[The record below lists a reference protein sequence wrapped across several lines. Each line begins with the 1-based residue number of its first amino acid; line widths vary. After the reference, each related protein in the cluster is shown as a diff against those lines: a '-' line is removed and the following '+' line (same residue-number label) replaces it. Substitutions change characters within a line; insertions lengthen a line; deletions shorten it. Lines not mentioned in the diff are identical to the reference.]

1 MPIKVLFVSLKSSV
15 RLEEQHQPSP
25 KLRMVTI
32 HSILMAITIPM
43 VITVIPKASCSTL
56 NSCAWQ
62 NVHFKLIGIQSWVE
76 NFILQRLC
84 GGIRAALLFS
94 LHTSTLWGSV
104 ELTFVNKG
112 STFERSSIVFLLT
125 GKKGTA
131 DTRTQCLHLLHQRP
145 KKKKK
150 KAQVV
155 FKPME
160 MSPWYLSWIK
170 VKEKIKG
177 NDSSKSTCSYLISL
191 YVQNK
196 EKRKLMR
203 HQLKKKST
211 S

>member
-62 NVHFKLIGIQSWVE
+62 NVHFKFIGIQSWVE

-150 KAQVV
+150 KPKSYVN
-155 FKPME
+155 
-160 MSPWYLSWIK
+160 PWKCLHDTL
-170 VKEKIKG
+170 VE
-177 NDSSKSTCSYLISL
+177 SK
-191 YVQNK
+191 
-196 EKRKLMR
+196 
-203 HQLKKKST
+203 LKKRSKAMIHQKVHVPTLSHCMCRT
-211 S
+211 KKKEN

>member
-1 MPIKVLFVSLKSSV
+1 M
-15 RLEEQHQPSP
+15 
-25 KLRMVTI
+25 
-32 HSILMAITIPM
+32 
-43 VITVIPKASCSTL
+43 
-56 NSCAWQ
+56 
-62 NVHFKLIGIQSWVE
+62 HFKFIGIQSWVE

-145 KKKKK
+145 QKKK

-155 FKPME
+155 CKPME

-211 S
+211 SLYCHWMVMEEKEGIYQCSIGHLFFFCPWFFSVGSRSKISSPLLN